1 MTIRWGIIGCGDVC
15 EVKSGPPLY
24 TVPGSTVTVV
34 MRRNRDAAR
43 DFAERHGI
51 AHYTD
56 DAAQLI
62 ARDDVDAVYV
72 ATPPGSHLE
81 YALAVARAGKPC
93 YVEKPMART
102 AAECE
107 QMVAVFEAVKAPL
120 FVAYYRRALPR
131 FREIERLVRTGE
143 LGAVMAIHYQYQGE
157 RRHREASKRPSWR
170 EDVATSGGGLFLD
183 LGSHVLDVLDFL
195 FGPLTRVHGHAAH
208 RSSSPPL
215 KSGIPED
222 TVSLSFAT
230 QSGVLGTCTFA
241 FHTTRFTDQLTL
253 IGSQATLTASVFG
266 SEPLTLL
273 SHGAT
278 RHIPVSHPRH
288 VQYPLVETIISELSG
303 GELRCPSTG
312 RSALRTNRVM
322 DEVLTTYY
330 GGRSDAFWE
339 RPETWPGLELVG

>member
-24 TVPGSTVTVV
+24 TIPGSTVTVV
-34 MRRNRDAAR
+34 MRRHRDAAR

-51 AHYTD
+51 ATYTD
-56 DAAQLI
+56 DAVQLI
-62 ARDDVDAVYV
+62 ERQDVDAVYV
-72 ATPPGSHLE
+72 ATPPGSHLD

-107 QMVAVFEAVKAPL
+107 QMVAAFEAAKLPL

-143 LGAVMAIHYQYQGE
+143 LGEVMAVHYQYQGE
-157 RRHREASKRPSWR
+157 RRHRDARKPSWR
-170 EDVATSGGGLFLD
+170 EDVAISGGGLFLD
-183 LGSHVLDVLDFL
+183 LGSHVLDLLDYL
-195 FGPLTRVHGHAAH
+195 FGPLTHVHGRAAR
-208 RSSSPPL
+208 RSSLPPL
-215 KSGIPED
+215 NPGAPED
-222 TVSLSFAT
+222 TVSLTFAT
-230 QSGVLGTCTFA
+230 EIGVLGSCTFA
-241 FHTTRFTDQLTL
+241 FHTTRFIDQLTL
-253 IGSQATLTASVFG
+253 IGSHATLTASVFG
-266 SEPLTLL
+266 SEPLTLV
-273 SHGAT
+273 SNGTA

-288 VQYPLVETIISELSG
+288 VQYPLIETIVSELSG
-303 GELRCPSTG
+303 GGLRCPSTG

-322 DEVLTTYY
+322 DEVLTGYY

-339 RPETWPGLELVG
+339 RPETWPGLELAG